1 MLTLESKFSEYFD
14 LIKGIACEDAVAP
27 QSELLAKNPD
37 LTIGDVFSVYRDD
50 PEFDEGWGAWCL
62 EEMGKELGV

>member
-27 QSELLAKNPD
+27 QSELLAKNP
-37 LTIGDVFSVYRDD
+37 
-50 PEFDEGWGAWCL
+50 EF
-62 EEMGKELGV
+62 